1 MTLTVGAGPFGH
13 RPAGRFNFDPPE
25 DVRYVEPSPRW
36 MRARLNGET
45 VADSK
50 RTRLLHEHGT
60 LPHLLF
66 PREDIRLDLIPAEA
80 LREHGVDGYVEIDW
94 DAMDEW
100 LEEDEVAFGHPRDP
114 FHRID
119 VRATSRHV
127 KVAVGGQTLAEST
140 RAIAL
145 FEASLPTRWYFP
157 PEDVR
162 TDLLEDGDLRTT
174 CAYKGHAR
182 HLSYGDEEN
191 IAWTY
196 DEAEREVAPVA
207 GRIAFYDERVDLE
220 VDGEPQERPVTPFSR

>member
-1 MTLTVGAGPFGH
+1 MTLTVGEGPFGH
-13 RPAGRFNFDPPE
+13 RPAGRFNFEPPE

-50 RTRLLHEHGT
+50 RTQLLHEHGT

-66 PREDIRLDLIPAEA
+66 PREDLRLDLIPPDAVS
-80 LREHGVDGYVEIDW
+80 EHGVDGYVELDW
-94 DAMDEW
+94 HAMDEW

-119 VRATSRHV
+119 VRVTSRHV
-127 KVAVGGQTLAEST
+127 KVSMGGQTLAEST

-145 FEASLPTRWYFP
+145 FETSLPTRWYFP

-162 TDLLEDGDLRTT
+162 MDLLENGDKRTT

-182 HLSYGDEEN
+182 NFSFGEEDD

-196 DEAEREVAPVA
+196 DEAEREVEPVA
-207 GRIAFYDERVDLE
+207 GRIAFYNERIDLE
-220 VDGEPQERPVTPFSR
+220 LDGELQERPITPFSR